1 MTSESATGMPSQ
13 AVTALMDRLRAL
25 NEEELRRQREETRAA
40 QASAAY
46 EARSVG
52 VPIRRIGALLG
63 VSHATVMRMVHE
75 HAASIGE
82 DLETYAHTRTPK
94 TLSGV
99 TDLGTH
105 IDTRDG
111 TPFVVTTYQMDGGT
125 SSPATA
131 TEGDKE

>member
-1 MTSESATGMPSQ
+1 MPSQ

-25 NEEELRRQREETRAA
+25 NEAELRRQREETRAA

-82 DLETYAHTRTPK
+82 DLETYAHNRTPK

-125 SSPATA
+125 STPATA